1 MVNLKNKVAY
11 RKSQNYSDYIDIT
24 YVEICLV
31 TSNVFL
37 DITYAHFD
45 FQVTRKRL
53 NL

>member
-31 TSNVFL
+31 TSNGFSFL
-37 DITYAHFD
+37 SPMLTLIF
-45 FQVTRKRL
+45 RL
-53 NL
+53 PVSD